1 MNTKEMNVLERLK
14 FLRKNILKLTQE
26 EFAKSID
33 ISRSNYGSLETGAVS
48 LTNRNFKMI
57 CTKYNISEIW
67 LREGI
72 EPIFRKQSLDEEI
85 AAYMGDVLSSKDTD
99 FQKRLILALSK
110 LDDDGWNVLET
121 LLNNIVS
128 TKKD

>member
-1 MNTKEMNVLERLK
+1 MQPYERLK
-14 FLRKNILKLTQE
+14 HLRKDILKLGQDDFGKE
-26 EFAKSID
+26 IG
-33 ISRSNYGSLETGAVS
+33 ISRGNVSNIEIGRIA
-48 LTNRNFKMI
+48 LTDRNINYI
-57 CTKYNISEIW
+57 CKAFSVSEIW

-72 EPIFRKQSLDEEI
+72 EPVFKEQSLDEEI
-85 AAYMGDVLSSKDTD
+85 AAYMGDVLRSKDTD